1 MKIIF
6 GLVLLFAF
14 CSSQIRDPKECDEVK
29 WTEYTD
35 AYSSSAAYENLITN
49 YGTSLEEAKECKEIA
64 SIWNGALDME
74 NFFDEA
80 CGDKGTTKAKVTALK
95 EAAEKKMEGIN
106 DCEKSAI
113 C

>member
-6 GLVLLFAF
+6 GLVLLFAI
-14 CSSQIRDPKECDEVK
+14 CSSQLKNLGVCDEVK
-29 WTEYTD
+29 WSEYTD
-35 AYSSSAAYENLITN
+35 ADCSPALYENVITN
-49 YGTSLEEAKECKEIA
+49 YETSLEEAKECKEV
-64 SIWNGALDME
+64 STIWNTAYDME
-74 NFFDEA
+74 IFFDEA